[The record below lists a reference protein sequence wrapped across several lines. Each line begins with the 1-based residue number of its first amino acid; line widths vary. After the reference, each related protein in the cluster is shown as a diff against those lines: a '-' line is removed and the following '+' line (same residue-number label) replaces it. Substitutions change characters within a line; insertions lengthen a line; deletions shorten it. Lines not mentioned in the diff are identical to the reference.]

1 MRVRE
6 RGLQDANGVVFV
18 PNIKSAIKRVRVAE
32 KKRVRNRA
40 VKSSVRTYVKSAEK
54 NISAPTASEETTQAA
69 VARALQALDAAASKG
84 ILHKN
89 NAARRKS
96 RLMKKLNASTTHA

>member
-1 MRVRE
+1 
-6 RGLQDANGVVFV
+6 VVTV

-54 NISAPTASEETTQAA
+54 SIAAPTTGEESTQAA
-69 VARALQALDAAASKG
+69 VARALKALDSAASKG
-84 ILHKN
+84 VLHKN
-89 NAARRKS
+89 SAARRKS
-96 RLMKKLNASTTHA
+96 RLMKKLNASASPA